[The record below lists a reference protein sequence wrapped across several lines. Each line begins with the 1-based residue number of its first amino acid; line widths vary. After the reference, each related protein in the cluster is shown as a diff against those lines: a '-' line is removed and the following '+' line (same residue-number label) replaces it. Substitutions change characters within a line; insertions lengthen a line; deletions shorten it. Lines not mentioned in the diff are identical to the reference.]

1 MGWFDGIRESNR
13 HKRDLA
19 EQAQERLRVEQIMQD
34 MRAPE
39 DYTGAWKPG
48 MEGNY
53 QVQGPTGNIYR
64 QYGPDE
70 MPSQQRTLQ
79 ALARMGGVEAL
90 RPYMQAMQERKLME
104 SGAMDRTMYTQDL
117 ASADRRRGQDVS
129 QITGLGKTVLAQ
141 GGALP
146 QFGIEEPLPV
156 PTTQAIANRARA
168 QVSNENAATI
178 RGRRPGQIAADEALG
193 PQREASRKLALARI
207 AKIEDTG
214 GVARLPEALKIPY
227 TQLLQR
233 IGQIRSNQ
241 TFKPYE
247 QDAQIQQ
254 LFDEFAPLLPGII
267 EQTQEPDKTWYGR
280 KIPARYGMRAPV
292 LQGRPGPGENPTA
305 ALPSAEDLFT
315 P

>member
-1 MGWFDGIRESNR
+1 MASLGDYFRAKQAREDEEAAR
-13 HKRDLA
+13 LRA
-19 EQAQERLRVEQIMQD
+19 EQAVKELY
-34 MRAPE
+34 APVP
-39 DYTGAWKPG
+39 TPNWQPG
-48 MEGNY
+48 MQGDY
-53 QVQGPTGNIYR
+53 QVEGPTGNVAR
-64 QYGPDE
+64 NMEPNED
-70 MPSQQRTLQ
+70 PSQQRILQ
-79 ALARMGGVEAL
+79 ALTRMGGVDAL

-241 TFKPYE
+241 KFKPYE
-247 QDAQIQQ
+247 QDTQIQQ

-267 EQTQEPDKTWYGR
+267 EQTQ
-280 KIPARYGMRAPV
+280 PANPGGFFGFGKKPAQYGMRAPV